1 MNWLLRFSF
10 SGLVLLSASLESR
23 AATIFQAERF
33 YAEQSSS
40 GSNRYDATIE
50 PEDGYDFHVYNNIPY
65 SGIAVQ
71 ILANRPVP
79 TLLPSL
85 VDFSFET
92 GAPLEVGRVET
103 IDDGPGNVPWV
114 RYTLGNA
121 ITNFEGY
128 FDVLEIEYSPQGE
141 VNKFAV
147 DFFLSSPSIR
157 ERQFD
162 IGRLRFNSSIPL
174 PEPSAFAISAS
185 LLLGIL
191 IACREKKPREAKPIA
206 PVLSSTY

>member
-1 MNWLLRFSF
+1 MNWSLRLSF
-10 SGLVLLSASLESR
+10 SGLILLSASLGSS
-23 AATIFQAERF
+23 AATVFQAERF
-33 YAEQSSS
+33 YAKQTSS
-40 GSNRYDATIE
+40 GSNRYDAMIG
-50 PEDGYDFHVYNNIPY
+50 PQDGYDFHVYNNIPY

-71 ILANRPVP
+71 ILSNRPVP
-79 TLLPSL
+79 SQLPSR

-92 GAPLEVGRVET
+92 GAPLVVGRVQN
-103 IDDGPGNVPWV
+103 IDDGPGNVPWM

-128 FDVLEIEYSPQGE
+128 FDVLEIEYSPLGE

-162 IGRLRFNSSIPL
+162 VGRLRFNSSIPL
-174 PEPSAFAISAS
+174 PEPSTLTIGTA
-185 LLLGIL
+185 LLFGVMLVRKRKGTHL
-191 IACREKKPREAKPIA
+191 VPSQRR
-206 PVLSSTY
+206 